1 MRARVM
7 EAIFTPIFTLA
18 TLAASPV
25 AVAPSFAICTPF
37 LAVRTP
43 SLAIC
48 VAMAEKLFRRWDI
61 VISGFALIVSRRA
74 IVVSHHEMTL
84 DVISGMI
91 GALGGVAPAPSA
103 PTAMVGRVAEAATH
117 GASMA
122 GNGKMYAA
130 VCKKPAK
137 RNVVCVEN
145 TTFVNRNQIT

>member
-1 MRARVM
+1 M
-7 EAIFTPIFTLA
+7 EAIFTPISIFA
-18 TLAASPV
+18 TRTAS
-25 AVAPSFAICTPF
+25 SSICAT
-37 LAVRTP
+37 
-43 SLAIC
+43 
-48 VAMAEKLFRRWDI
+48 MDEKFIRRWDI
-61 VISGFALIVSRRA
+61 VISGFAVIVSRHA
-74 IVVSHHEMTL
+74 IVVSHHEKTL
-84 DVISGMI
+84 DVISGVI